1 MFHFSISKIGV
12 SRMLMIAAILL
23 IVAFQTYWLQKL
35 YMEEAAGFKKTTDI
49 VFRETM
55 YKVQA
60 QRLKKDSLF
69 YQIIP
74 EENNFLGD
82 VADLVA
88 KKLPEIRIRANAK
101 PAKEMIISMNEN
113 GMSMEQPNEKGGAG
127 SIKFRFNADHSENSD
142 NESDSVPSKKSVI
155 IFQKRMDSMVKSSVK
170 SGNINI
176 TQLIQ
181 EGIRMGMSKA
191 GEHVPKISI
200 QTSSRHDS
208 VAEFIRSEEPLAPPR
223 PPSHKVRRMT
233 QDFLVKSRTL
243 NDTISIP
250 QIDSAYK
257 LALSN
262 AGINAVFSI
271 KRDSLFRPDSIAGI
285 HFNTSKVP
293 VGFLSKNAY
302 QASFE
307 APTSF
312 LMRKIAPQ
320 ILLSLLLVAFTA
332 ISFLFLYRNLL
343 AQRRLTLMKNDFISN
358 ITHELKTPIAT
369 VNVAI
374 EALRNF
380 DALQSPERTKE
391 YLDISASELQRLS
404 LLVDKVLKL
413 SMFENKDIELQKTHF
428 NLKELVEEV
437 MHSMRLQFQKN
448 KATVSFKTAGEP
460 FMIHADRLHITS
472 VIYNLL
478 DNALKYGG
486 NKPEIKVELA
496 ATPQEFK
503 FRVEDNGIGI
513 SPEYA
518 NKVFEKFFR
527 VPSGDHHNIKGYG
540 LGLSYAAHVV
550 QQHGGS
556 IAVESQPGKGSAFTI
571 KLPSA

>member
-1 MFHFSISKIGV
+1 MFQFSKLGI

-23 IVAFQTYWLQKL
+23 IVAFQAYWLQKL

-69 YQIIP
+69 YKIIP

-88 KKLPEIRIRANAK
+88 KKMPEIKINTK
-101 PAKEMIISMNEN
+101 PSKEMIISMDEN
-113 GMSMEQPNEKGGAG
+113 GMSMESPSEKGRTG
-127 SIKFRFNADHSENSD
+127 SIKFRFNPGNSND
-142 NESDSVPSKKSVI
+142 ETDSISAKKPVI
-155 IFQKRMDSMVKSSVK
+155 IIQNRMDSLVKSSVK

-181 EGIRMGMSKA
+181 EGIRMGISKA
-191 GEHVPKISI
+191 GEHAPKISI
-200 QTSSRHDS
+200 HTSSRHDS
-208 VAEFIRSEEPLAPPR
+208 IAEFIRTEEPAAPPR
-223 PPSHKVRRMT
+223 PPSHRVRRMT

-257 LALSN
+257 IALTN
-262 AGINAVFSI
+262 AGINAPFSI
-271 KRDSLFRPDSIAGI
+271 KRDSLFRPDSIAGL
-285 HFNTSKVP
+285 HFSTSKVP

-312 LMRKIAPQ
+312 LLRKIAPQ

-332 ISFLFLYRNLL
+332 ISFSFLYSNLL

-413 SMFENKDIELQKTHF
+413 SMFENKDIELQKSNF

-437 MHSMRLQFQKN
+437 MHSMRLQFEKN
-448 KATVSFKTAGEP
+448 KATVSFKTAGDP
-460 FMIHADRLHITS
+460 FSIEADRLHITS

-486 NKPEIKVELA
+486 NQPEIKVELA
-496 ATPQEFK
+496 ATPHEFTL
-503 FRVEDNGIGI
+503 RVEDNGIGI

-518 NKVFEKFFR
+518 KKVFEKFFR

-540 LGLSYAAHVV
+540 LGLSYAAHVI
-550 QQHGGS
+550 QQHGGT
-556 IAVESQPGKGSAFTI
+556 IAVESQAGKGSVFTI
-571 KLPSA
+571 KLPNA

>member
-1 MFHFSISKIGV
+1 MFHFSISKLGV
-12 SRMLMIAAILL
+12 SRMLMVAAILL
-23 IVAFQTYWLQKL
+23 IVAFQAYWLQKL

-88 KKLPEIRIRANAK
+88 KKLPEIRINSK
-101 PAKEMIISMNEN
+101 NKQSKEMVISMNEN
-113 GMSMEQPNEKGGAG
+113 GLSMESPNDKKGTG
-127 SIKFRFNADHSENSD
+127 SIKFRFNGPITNTDE
-142 NESDSVPSKKSVI
+142 DSLTEKRPVVI
-155 IFQKRMDSMVKSSVK
+155 FRSRMDSIVKSSVK

-176 TQLIQ
+176 TQIIQ
-181 EGIRMGMSKA
+181 EGIRMGISEAK
-191 GEHVPKISI
+191 EHTPKISFHA
-200 QTSSRHDS
+200 TDELDT
-208 VAEFIRSEEPLAPPR
+208 VTEFIRSEQPIAPPR

-257 LALSN
+257 IALSN

-271 KRDSLFRPDSIAGI
+271 KRDSLFRPDSIAGL
-285 HFNTSKVP
+285 HYSTSKVP

-320 ILLSLLLVAFTA
+320 ILLSLLLVAFTS

-413 SMFENKDIELQKTHF
+413 SMFENKDIELQKSHF

-448 KATVSFKTAGEP
+448 KATISFKTAGEP
-460 FMIHADRLHITS
+460 FNIHADRLHITS

-486 NKPEIKVELA
+486 SKPEIKVELA

-503 FRVEDNGIGI
+503 LRVEDNGIGI

-550 QQHGGS
+550 HQHGGTIS
-556 IAVESQPGKGSAFTI
+556 VESQPGKGSAFTI
-571 KLPSA
+571 KLPNA

>member
-1 MFHFSISKIGV
+1 MFHFSISKLGV
-12 SRMLMIAAILL
+12 SRMLMVAAILL
-23 IVAFQTYWLQKL
+23 IVAFQAYWLQKL

-88 KKLPEIRIRANAK
+88 KKLPEIRINSK
-101 PAKEMIISMNEN
+101 NKQSKEMVISMNEN
-113 GMSMEQPNEKGGAG
+113 GLSMESPNDKKGTG
-127 SIKFRFNADHSENSD
+127 SIKFRFNGPITNTDE
-142 NESDSVPSKKSVI
+142 DSLTEKRPVVI
-155 IFQKRMDSMVKSSVK
+155 FRSRMDSIVKSSVK

-176 TQLIQ
+176 TQIIQ
-181 EGIRMGMSKA
+181 EGIRMSMSEAK
-191 GEHVPKISI
+191 EHTPKISFHA
-200 QTSSRHDS
+200 TDELDT
-208 VAEFIRSEEPLAPPR
+208 VTEFIRSEQPIAPPR

-257 LALSN
+257 IALSN

-271 KRDSLFRPDSIAGI
+271 KRDSLFRPDSIAGL
-285 HFNTSKVP
+285 HYSTSKVP

-320 ILLSLLLVAFTA
+320 ILLSLLLVAFTS

-413 SMFENKDIELQKTHF
+413 SMFENKDIELQKSHF

-448 KATVSFKTAGEP
+448 KATISFKTAGEP
-460 FMIHADRLHITS
+460 FNIHADRLHITS

-486 NKPEIKVELA
+486 SKPEIKVELA

-503 FRVEDNGIGI
+503 LRVEDNGIGI

-550 QQHGGS
+550 HQHGGTIS
-556 IAVESQPGKGSAFTI
+556 VESQPGKGSAFTI
-571 KLPSA
+571 KLPNA

>member
-1 MFHFSISKIGV
+1 MFHFSISKLGV
-12 SRMLMIAAILL
+12 SRMLMVAAILL
-23 IVAFQTYWLQKL
+23 IVAFQAYWLQKL

-88 KKLPEIRIRANAK
+88 KKLPEIRINTK
-101 PAKEMIISMNEN
+101 NKQSKEMVISMNEN
-113 GMSMEQPNEKGGAG
+113 GLSMESPNDKKGTG
-127 SIKFRFNADHSENSD
+127 SIKFRFNGPITTTDE
-142 NESDSVPSKKSVI
+142 DSLTEKRPVVI
-155 IFQKRMDSMVKSSVK
+155 FRSRMDSIVKSNVK

-181 EGIRMGMSKA
+181 EGIRMGMSEAK
-191 GEHVPKISI
+191 EHTPKISFHA
-200 QTSSRHDS
+200 TDEMDT
-208 VAEFIRSEEPLAPPR
+208 VTEFIRSEQPIAPPR

-257 LALSN
+257 IALSN
-262 AGINAVFSI
+262 AGINAAFSI
-271 KRDSLFRPDSIAGI
+271 KRDSLFRPDSIAGM
-285 HFNTSKVP
+285 HYSTSKVP

-320 ILLSLLLVAFTA
+320 ILLSLLLVAFTS

-413 SMFENKDIELQKTHF
+413 SMFENKDIELQKSDF

-448 KATVSFKTAGEP
+448 KATISFKTAGEP
-460 FMIHADRLHITS
+460 FHIHADRLHITS

-486 NKPEIKVELA
+486 SKPEIKVELA

-503 FRVEDNGIGI
+503 LRVEDNGIGI

-550 QQHGGS
+550 HQHGGTIS
-556 IAVESQPGKGSAFTI
+556 VDSQPGKGSAFTI
-571 KLPSA
+571 KLPNA

>member
-1 MFHFSISKIGV
+1 MSHFSISKLGV
-12 SRMLMIAAILL
+12 SRMLMVAAILL
-23 IVAFQTYWLQKL
+23 IVAFQAYWLQKL

-88 KKLPEIRIRANAK
+88 KKLPEIRINSK
-101 PAKEMIISMNEN
+101 NKQSKEMVISMNEN
-113 GMSMEQPNEKGGAG
+113 GLSMESPNDKKGTG
-127 SIKFRFNADHSENSD
+127 SIKFRFNGPITNTDE
-142 NESDSVPSKKSVI
+142 DSFTEKRPVVI
-155 IFQKRMDSMVKSSVK
+155 FRSRMDSIVKSSVK

-181 EGIRMGMSKA
+181 EGIRMGMSEAK
-191 GEHVPKISI
+191 EHTPKISFHATDE
-200 QTSSRHDS
+200 QDT
-208 VAEFIRSEEPLAPPR
+208 VTEFIRSEQLIAPPR
-223 PPSHKVRRMT
+223 SPSHKVRRMT

-257 LALSN
+257 IALSN
-262 AGINAVFSI
+262 AGINAAFSI
-271 KRDSLFRPDSIAGI
+271 KRDSLFRPDSIAGM
-285 HFNTSKVP
+285 HFSTSKVP

-320 ILLSLLLVAFTA
+320 ILLSLLLVAFTS

-413 SMFENKDIELQKTHF
+413 SMFENKDIELQKSHF

-448 KATVSFKTAGEP
+448 KATISFKTAGEP
-460 FMIHADRLHITS
+460 FNIHADRLHITS

-486 NKPEIKVELA
+486 SKPEIKVELA

-503 FRVEDNGIGI
+503 LRVEDNGIGI

-550 QQHGGS
+550 HQHGGTIS
-556 IAVESQPGKGSAFTI
+556 VESQPGKGSAFTI
-571 KLPSA
+571 KLPNA

>member
-1 MFHFSISKIGV
+1 MFHFSISKLGV
-12 SRMLMIAAILL
+12 SRMLMVAAILL
-23 IVAFQTYWLQKL
+23 IVAFQAYWLQKL

-88 KKLPEIRIRANAK
+88 KKLPEIRINTK
-101 PAKEMIISMNEN
+101 NKQSKEMVISMNEN
-113 GMSMEQPNEKGGAG
+113 GLRMESPNDKKGTG
-127 SIKFRFNADHSENSD
+127 SIKFRFNGPITTTDE
-142 NESDSVPSKKSVI
+142 DSLTEKRPVVI
-155 IFQKRMDSMVKSSVK
+155 FRSRMDSIVKSSVK

-181 EGIRMGMSKA
+181 EGIRMGMTEAK
-191 GEHVPKISI
+191 EHTPKISFHA
-200 QTSSRHDS
+200 TNEMDT
-208 VAEFIRSEEPLAPPR
+208 VTEFISSEQPIAPPR

-257 LALSN
+257 IALSN
-262 AGINAVFSI
+262 AGINAAFSI
-271 KRDSLFRPDSIAGI
+271 KRDSLFRPDSIAGM
-285 HFNTSKVP
+285 HFSTSKVP

-320 ILLSLLLVAFTA
+320 ILLSLLLVAFTS

-413 SMFENKDIELQKTHF
+413 SMFENKDIELQKSHF

-448 KATVSFKTAGEP
+448 KATISFKTAGEP
-460 FMIHADRLHITS
+460 FHIHADRLHITS

-486 NKPEIKVELA
+486 SKPEIKVELA

-503 FRVEDNGIGI
+503 LRVEDNGIGI

-550 QQHGGS
+550 HQHGGS
-556 IAVESQPGKGSAFTI
+556 ISVESQPGKGSAFTI
-571 KLPSA
+571 KLPNA

>member
-1 MFHFSISKIGV
+1 
-12 SRMLMIAAILL
+12 MLMVAAILL
-23 IVAFQTYWLQKL
+23 IVAFQAYWLQKL

-88 KKLPEIRIRANAK
+88 KKLPEIKINTK
-101 PAKEMIISMNEN
+101 NKLSKEMVISMNEN
-113 GMSMEQPNEKGGAG
+113 GLSMESPNEKKGS
-127 SIKFRFNADHSENSD
+127 SIKLRFNGPLTTTDE
-142 NESDSVPSKKSVI
+142 DSVTEKRPVVI
-155 IFQKRMDSMVKSSVK
+155 IRSRMDSLVKSGVK

-181 EGIRMGMSKA
+181 EGIRMGMSEAK
-191 GEHVPKISI
+191 EHSPKISFHA
-200 QTSSRHDS
+200 TDERDTVS
-208 VAEFIRSEEPLAPPR
+208 EFISSEQPVAPTR
-223 PPSHKVRRMT
+223 PPSHRVRRMT

-257 LALSN
+257 IALSN
-262 AGINAVFSI
+262 AGINAAFSI
-271 KRDSLFRPDSIAGI
+271 KRDSLFRPDSIAGL
-285 HFNTSKVP
+285 HFSTSKVP

-320 ILLSLLLVAFTA
+320 ILLSLLLVAFTS
-332 ISFLFLYRNLL
+332 ISFLFLYRNLI

-413 SMFENKDIELQKTHF
+413 SMFENKDIELQKSHF

-448 KATVSFKTAGEP
+448 KANLSFKTAGEP

-486 NKPEIKVELA
+486 DKPEIKVELA

-503 FRVEDNGIGI
+503 LRVEDNGIGI

-556 IAVESQPGKGSAFTI
+556 ISVESQPGKGSAFMI
-571 KLPSA
+571 KLPNT

>member
-1 MFHFSISKIGV
+1 MFHFSISKLGV
-12 SRMLMIAAILL
+12 SRMLMVAAILL
-23 IVAFQTYWLQKL
+23 IVAFQAYWLQKL

-88 KKLPEIRIRANAK
+88 KKLPEIRINSK
-101 PAKEMIISMNEN
+101 NKQSKEMVISMNEN
-113 GMSMEQPNEKGGAG
+113 GLSMESPNDKKGTG
-127 SIKFRFNADHSENSD
+127 SIKFRFNGPVTNTDE
-142 NESDSVPSKKSVI
+142 DSLIEKRPVVI
-155 IFQKRMDSMVKSSVK
+155 FRSRMDSIVKSSVK

-181 EGIRMGMSKA
+181 EGIRMGMSEAK
-191 GEHVPKISI
+191 EHTPKISFHA
-200 QTSSRHDS
+200 TDELDT
-208 VAEFIRSEEPLAPPR
+208 VTEFIRSEQPIAPPR

-257 LALSN
+257 IALSN
-262 AGINAVFSI
+262 AGINAAFSI
-271 KRDSLFRPDSIAGI
+271 KRDSLFRPDSIAGL
-285 HFNTSKVP
+285 HFSTSKVP

-320 ILLSLLLVAFTA
+320 ILLSLLLVAFTS

-413 SMFENKDIELQKTHF
+413 SMFENKDIELQKSHF

-448 KATVSFKTAGEP
+448 KVAISFKTAGEP
-460 FMIHADRLHITS
+460 FNIHADRLHITS

-486 NKPEIKVELA
+486 SKPEIKVELA

-503 FRVEDNGIGI
+503 LRVEDNGIGI

-550 QQHGGS
+550 HQHGGTIS
-556 IAVESQPGKGSAFTI
+556 VESQRGKGSAFTI
-571 KLPSA
+571 KLPNA

>member
-1 MFHFSISKIGV
+1 MV
-12 SRMLMIAAILL
+12 AAILL
-23 IVAFQTYWLQKL
+23 IVAFQAYWLQKL

-88 KKLPEIRIRANAK
+88 KKLPEIRINTK
-101 PAKEMIISMNEN
+101 NKQSKEMVISMNEN
-113 GMSMEQPNEKGGAG
+113 GLSMESPNDKKGTG
-127 SIKFRFNADHSENSD
+127 SIKFRFNGPITTTDE
-142 NESDSVPSKKSVI
+142 DSLTEKRPVVI
-155 IFQKRMDSMVKSSVK
+155 FRSRMDSIVKSNVK

-181 EGIRMGMSKA
+181 EGIRMGMSEAK
-191 GEHVPKISI
+191 EHTPKISFHA
-200 QTSSRHDS
+200 TDEMDT
-208 VAEFIRSEEPLAPPR
+208 VTEFIRSEQPIAPPR

-257 LALSN
+257 IALSN
-262 AGINAVFSI
+262 AGINAAFSI
-271 KRDSLFRPDSIAGI
+271 KRDSLFRPDSIAGM
-285 HFNTSKVP
+285 HYSTSKVP

-320 ILLSLLLVAFTA
+320 ILLSLLLVAFTS

-413 SMFENKDIELQKTHF
+413 SMFENKDIELQKSDF

-448 KATVSFKTAGEP
+448 KATISFKTAGEP
-460 FMIHADRLHITS
+460 FHIHADRLHITS

-486 NKPEIKVELA
+486 SKPEIKVELA

-503 FRVEDNGIGI
+503 LRVEDNGIGI

-550 QQHGGS
+550 HQHGGTIS
-556 IAVESQPGKGSAFTI
+556 VDSQPGKGSAFTI
-571 KLPSA
+571 KLPNA

>member
-1 MFHFSISKIGV
+1 MFHFSKLGIARI
-12 SRMLMIAAILL
+12 LMVAAIFL
-23 IVAFQTYWLQKL
+23 IVAFQAYWLQKL

-69 YQIIP
+69 YKIIP

-88 KKLPEIRIRANAK
+88 KKMPEIRINTKNKAS
-101 PAKEMIISMNEN
+101 KEMMISMNEH
-113 GMSMEQPNEKGGAG
+113 GLSMETPNDKPG
-127 SIKFRFNADHSENSD
+127 SNNIKFQFNGPIDLDDADSEI
-142 NESDSVPSKKSVI
+142 VKKPVVI
-155 IFQKRMDSMVKSSVK
+155 IRSRMDSIVKSGVK

-181 EGIRMGMSKA
+181 EGIKIGLSKA
-191 GEHVPKISI
+191 GEHSPKFTIK
-200 QTSSRHDS
+200 TSNEHDT
-208 VAEFIRSEEPLAPPR
+208 VTEFRTENELPLPPR
-223 PPSHKVRRMT
+223 APSHKVRRMT
-233 QDFLVKSRTL
+233 QDFLIKSRTL

-257 LALSN
+257 KALIN
-262 AGINAVFSI
+262 AGINAPFSI
-271 KRDSLFRPDSIAGI
+271 KRDSLFRPDSIAGL
-285 HFNTSKVP
+285 HFSTSKVP

-312 LMRKIAPQ
+312 LLRKIAPQ

-332 ISFLFLYRNLL
+332 ISFSFLFRNLL

-413 SMFENKDIELQKTHF
+413 SMFENKDIELQKSYF

-437 MHSMRLQFQKN
+437 MHSMRLQFEKN

-460 FMIHADRLHITS
+460 FMIQADRMHITS

-478 DNALKYGG
+478 DNAIKYGG
-486 NKPEIKVELA
+486 NKPDIKVELA
-496 ATPQEFK
+496 ATAQELIV
-503 FRVEDNGIGI
+503 RVADSGIGI

-540 LGLSYAAHVV
+540 LGLSYAAHVIH
-550 QQHGGS
+550 QHGGS
-556 IAVESQPGKGSAFTI
+556 ITVESQPNKGSVFTI
-571 KLPSA
+571 KLPNA

>member
-1 MFHFSISKIGV
+1 MFHFSISKLGV
-12 SRMLMIAAILL
+12 SRMLMVAAILL
-23 IVAFQTYWLQKL
+23 IVAFQAYWLQKL

-88 KKLPEIRIRANAK
+88 KKLPEIRINSK
-101 PAKEMIISMNEN
+101 NKQSKEMVISMNEN
-113 GMSMEQPNEKGGAG
+113 GLSMESPNDKKGTG
-127 SIKFRFNADHSENSD
+127 SIKFRFNGPITNTDE
-142 NESDSVPSKKSVI
+142 DSLTEKRPVVI
-155 IFQKRMDSMVKSSVK
+155 FRSRMDSIVKSSVK

-176 TQLIQ
+176 TQIIQ
-181 EGIRMGMSKA
+181 EGIRMSMSEAK
-191 GEHVPKISI
+191 EHTPKISFHA
-200 QTSSRHDS
+200 TDELDT
-208 VAEFIRSEEPLAPPR
+208 VTEFIRSEQPIAPPR

-257 LALSN
+257 IALSN

-271 KRDSLFRPDSIAGI
+271 KRDSLFRPDSIAGL
-285 HFNTSKVP
+285 HYSTSKVP

-302 QASFE
+302 QAIFE

-320 ILLSLLLVAFTA
+320 ILLSLLLVAFTS

-413 SMFENKDIELQKTHF
+413 SMFENKDIELQKSHF

-448 KATVSFKTAGEP
+448 KATISFKTAGEP
-460 FMIHADRLHITS
+460 FNIHADRLHITS

-486 NKPEIKVELA
+486 SKPEIKVELA

-503 FRVEDNGIGI
+503 LRVEDNGIGI

-550 QQHGGS
+550 HQHGGTIS
-556 IAVESQPGKGSAFTI
+556 VESQPGKGSAFTI
-571 KLPSA
+571 KLPNA

>member
-1 MFHFSISKIGV
+1 MFHFSISKLGV
-12 SRMLMIAAILL
+12 SRMLMVAAILL
-23 IVAFQTYWLQKL
+23 IVAFQAYWLQKL

-88 KKLPEIRIRANAK
+88 KKLPEIRINSK
-101 PAKEMIISMNEN
+101 NKQSKEMVISMNEN
-113 GMSMEQPNEKGGAG
+113 GLSMESPNDKKGTG
-127 SIKFRFNADHSENSD
+127 SIKFRFNGPVTNTDE
-142 NESDSVPSKKSVI
+142 DSLIEKRPVVI
-155 IFQKRMDSMVKSSVK
+155 FRSRMDSIVKSSVK

-181 EGIRMGMSKA
+181 EGIRMGMSEAK
-191 GEHVPKISI
+191 EHTPKISFHA
-200 QTSSRHDS
+200 TDELDT
-208 VAEFIRSEEPLAPPR
+208 VTEFIRSEQPIAPPR

-257 LALSN
+257 IALSN
-262 AGINAVFSI
+262 AGINAAFSI
-271 KRDSLFRPDSIAGI
+271 KRDSLFRPDSIAGL
-285 HFNTSKVP
+285 HFSTSKVP

-320 ILLSLLLVAFTA
+320 ILLSLLLVAFTS

-413 SMFENKDIELQKTHF
+413 SMFENKDIELQKSHF

-448 KATVSFKTAGEP
+448 KVAISFKTAGEP
-460 FMIHADRLHITS
+460 FNIHADRLHITS

-486 NKPEIKVELA
+486 SKPEIKVELA

-503 FRVEDNGIGI
+503 LRVEDNGIGI

-550 QQHGGS
+550 HQHGGTIS
-556 IAVESQPGKGSAFTI
+556 VESQPGKGSAFTI
-571 KLPSA
+571 KLPNA

>member
-1 MFHFSISKIGV
+1 MFHFPISKIGV

-23 IVAFQTYWLQKL
+23 IVAFQTYWLQKR
-35 YMEEAAGFKKTTDI
+35 YVEEAEVFKKTTDI

-74 EENNFLGD
+74 EENYFLGD
-82 VADLVA
+82 VAFLVA
-88 KKLPEIRIRANAK
+88 KKLPEIRHSKSQLN
-101 PAKEMIISMNEN
+101 
-113 GMSMEQPNEKGGAG
+113 
-127 SIKFRFNADHSENSD
+127 SENSENSN
-142 NESDSVPSKKSVI
+142 NEADSISSKKSVI
-155 IFQKRMDSMVKSSVK
+155 IFKNRTDSLPDSSVK
-170 SGNINI
+170 SGNVNL

-181 EGIRMGMSKA
+181 EIRMGMA
-191 GEHVPKISI
+191 NAREQMPTISI
-200 QTSSRHDS
+200 QSSHRYDTDTQFIS
-208 VAEFIRSEEPLAPPR
+208 AEASMAPPK
-223 PPSHKVRRMT
+223 PPSHRVRRMT

-243 NDTISIP
+243 NDTLSIP
-250 QIDSAYK
+250 KIDSAYK
-257 LALSN
+257 IALSN
-262 AGINAVFSI
+262 AGIIAAFSI

-285 HFNTSKVP
+285 QFSTSKVP

-302 QASFE
+302 QARFD
-307 APTSF
+307 APISF
-312 LMRKIAPQ
+312 LMGKIAPQ
-320 ILLSLLLVAFTA
+320 ILLSFLLVAFTS

-358 ITHELKTPIAT
+358 VTHELKTPIAT

-413 SMFENKDIELQKTHF
+413 SMFENKDIELQKIHF

-460 FMIHADRLHITS
+460 FTIHADRLHITS

-486 NKPEIKVELA
+486 DKPEIKVALA

-503 FRVEDNGIGI
+503 LRVEDTGIGI
-513 SPEYA
+513 SAEYA

-556 IAVESQPGKGSAFTI
+556 ISVESNPGKGAAFII
-571 KLPSA
+571 KLPTHEH

>member
-1 MFHFSISKIGV
+1 MFHFSISKLGV
-12 SRMLMIAAILL
+12 SRMLMVAAILL
-23 IVAFQTYWLQKL
+23 IVAFQAYWLQKL

-88 KKLPEIRIRANAK
+88 KKLPEIRINTK
-101 PAKEMIISMNEN
+101 NKQSKEMVISMNEN
-113 GMSMEQPNEKGGAG
+113 GLSMETPNDKKGAG
-127 SIKFRFNADHSENSD
+127 SFKFRFNSPVTTTDE
-142 NESDSVPSKKSVI
+142 DSVTEKRPVVI
-155 IFQKRMDSMVKSSVK
+155 IRSRMDSLVKSGVK

-181 EGIRMGMSKA
+181 EGIRMGMSEAK
-191 GEHVPKISI
+191 EHTPKISFHA
-200 QTSSRHDS
+200 TDELDT
-208 VAEFIRSEEPLAPPR
+208 VTEFISSEQPIAPPR

-257 LALSN
+257 IALAN
-262 AGINAVFSI
+262 AGINAAFNI
-271 KRDSLFRPDSIAGI
+271 KRDSLFKPDSIAGL
-285 HFNTSKVP
+285 HFSTSKVP

-320 ILLSLLLVAFTA
+320 ILLSLLLVAFTS

-413 SMFENKDIELQKTHF
+413 SMFENKDIELQKSQF

-448 KATVSFKTAGEP
+448 KATVSLKTAGEP
-460 FMIHADRLHITS
+460 FIIHADRLHITS

-486 NKPEIKVELA
+486 DKPEIKVELA

-503 FRVEDNGIGI
+503 LRVEDNGIGI

-550 QQHGGS
+550 QQHGGTIS
-556 IAVESQPGKGSAFTI
+556 VESQPGKGSAFTI
-571 KLPSA
+571 KLPNA

>member
-1 MFHFSISKIGV
+1 MFHFSISKLGV
-12 SRMLMIAAILL
+12 SRMLMVAAIFL
-23 IVAFQTYWLQKL
+23 IVAFQAYWLQKL
-35 YMEEAAGFKKTTDI
+35 YMEEAAAFKKTTDI

-88 KKLPEIRIRANAK
+88 KKLPEIRINTNNQQS
-101 PAKEMIISMNEN
+101 KEMVISMNEN
-113 GMSMEQPNEKGGAG
+113 GLSMESPNEKGRAG
-127 SIKFRFNADHSENSD
+127 KIKFRFNSENTD
-142 NESDSVPSKKSVI
+142 NDDDSTLAKKPI
-155 IFQKRMDSMVKSSVK
+155 IIVHNRMDSLVKSGVK

-181 EGIRMGMSKA
+181 EGIRMGMTKA
-191 GEHVPKISI
+191 RENTPKISI

-208 VAEFIRSEEPLAPPR
+208 VTQFIRSEEPMAPPK
-223 PPSHKVRRMT
+223 PPSHRVRRMT

-257 LALSN
+257 KALSN

-271 KRDSLFRPDSIAGI
+271 KRDSLFRPDAIAGI
-285 HFNTSKVP
+285 QFSTSKVP

-320 ILLSLLLVAFTA
+320 MLLSLLLVAFTA

-428 NLKELVEEV
+428 NLKELIEEV

-460 FMIHADRLHITS
+460 FLIHADRMHITS
-472 VIYNLL
+472 VVYNLL

-486 NKPEIKVELA
+486 SKPEIKVALA
-496 ATPQEFK
+496 ATAQGFK
-503 FRVEDNGIGI
+503 MSVEDNGIGI

-540 LGLSYAAHVV
+540 LGLSYAAQVV

-556 IAVESQPGKGSAFTI
+556 IAVESQPGKGAIFMI
-571 KLPSA
+571 KLPNA

>member
-1 MFHFSISKIGV
+1 
-12 SRMLMIAAILL
+12 MLMVAAILL

-82 VADLVA
+82 VADLVS
-88 KKLPEIRIRANAK
+88 KKLPEIRINTK
-101 PAKEMIISMNEN
+101 NKQSKEMVISMNEN
-113 GMSMEQPNEKGGAG
+113 GLSMESPNDKKGSG
-127 SIKFRFNADHSENSD
+127 SIKLRFNGPVTTTDEDSET
-142 NESDSVPSKKSVI
+142 EKRPVVI
-155 IFQKRMDSMVKSSVK
+155 IRSRMDSLVKSGVK

-181 EGIRMGMSKA
+181 EGIRMGMSEAK
-191 GEHVPKISI
+191 EHTPKISFHA
-200 QTSSRHDS
+200 TDELDTVS
-208 VAEFIRSEEPLAPPR
+208 EFISSEQPVAPPR
-223 PPSHKVRRMT
+223 PASHKVRRMT

-257 LALSN
+257 IALSN
-262 AGINAVFSI
+262 AGINAAFSI
-271 KRDSLFRPDSIAGI
+271 KRDSLFRPDAIAGS
-285 HFNTSKVP
+285 HFSTSKVP

-413 SMFENKDIELQKTHF
+413 SMFENKDIELQKSQF

-448 KATVSFKTAGEP
+448 KANISFKTAGEP
-460 FMIHADRLHITS
+460 FVIHADRLHVTS

-486 NKPEIKVELA
+486 DKPEIKVELA

-503 FRVEDNGIGI
+503 LRVEDNGIGI

-550 QQHGGS
+550 QQHGGTIS
-556 IAVESQPGKGSAFTI
+556 VESQPGKGSVFII
-571 KLPSA
+571 KLPNT

>member
-1 MFHFSISKIGV
+1 
-12 SRMLMIAAILL
+12 
-23 IVAFQTYWLQKL
+23 
-35 YMEEAAGFKKTTDI
+35 
-49 VFRETM
+49 M

-88 KKLPEIRIRANAK
+88 KKLPEIRINSK
-101 PAKEMIISMNEN
+101 NKQSKEMVISMNEN
-113 GMSMEQPNEKGGAG
+113 GLSMESPNDKKGTG
-127 SIKFRFNADHSENSD
+127 SIKFRFNGPITNTDE
-142 NESDSVPSKKSVI
+142 DSLTEKRPVVI
-155 IFQKRMDSMVKSSVK
+155 FRSRMDSIVKSSVK

-176 TQLIQ
+176 TQIIQ
-181 EGIRMGMSKA
+181 EGIRMGMTEAK
-191 GEHVPKISI
+191 EHTPKISI
-200 QTSSRHDS
+200 HATDELDT
-208 VAEFIRSEEPLAPPR
+208 VTEFIRSEQPIAPPR

-257 LALSN
+257 IALSN
-262 AGINAVFSI
+262 AGINAAFSI
-271 KRDSLFRPDSIAGI
+271 KRDSLFRPDSIAGL
-285 HFNTSKVP
+285 HYSTSKVP

-320 ILLSLLLVAFTA
+320 ILLSLLLVAFTS

-413 SMFENKDIELQKTHF
+413 SMFENKDIELQKSHF

-448 KATVSFKTAGEP
+448 KATISFKTAGEP
-460 FMIHADRLHITS
+460 FNIHADRLHITS

-503 FRVEDNGIGI
+503 LRVEDNGIGI

-550 QQHGGS
+550 HQHDGTIS
-556 IAVESQPGKGSAFTI
+556 VESQPGMGSAFTI
-571 KLPSA
+571 KLPNA

>member
-1 MFHFSISKIGV
+1 MFHFSISKLGV
-12 SRMLMIAAILL
+12 SRMLMVAAILL
-23 IVAFQTYWLQKL
+23 IVAFQAYWLQKL

-88 KKLPEIRIRANAK
+88 KKLPEIRINTK
-101 PAKEMIISMNEN
+101 NKQSKEMVISMNEN
-113 GMSMEQPNEKGGAG
+113 GLSMESPNDKKGTG
-127 SIKFRFNADHSENSD
+127 SIKFRFNGPITTTDE
-142 NESDSVPSKKSVI
+142 DSLTEKRPVVI
-155 IFQKRMDSMVKSSVK
+155 FRNRMDSIVKSSVK

-181 EGIRMGMSKA
+181 EGIRVGMSEAK
-191 GEHVPKISI
+191 EHTPKISFHA
-200 QTSSRHDS
+200 TDEMDT
-208 VAEFIRSEEPLAPPR
+208 VTEFIRSEQPIAPPR

-257 LALSN
+257 IALSN
-262 AGINAVFSI
+262 AGINAGFSI
-271 KRDSLFRPDSIAGI
+271 KRDSLFRPDSIAGM
-285 HFNTSKVP
+285 HFSTSKVP

-320 ILLSLLLVAFTA
+320 ILLSLLLVAFTS

-413 SMFENKDIELQKTHF
+413 SMFENKDIELQKSDF

-448 KATVSFKTAGEP
+448 KATISFKTAGEP
-460 FMIHADRLHITS
+460 FHIHADRLHITS

-486 NKPEIKVELA
+486 SKPEIKVELA

-503 FRVEDNGIGI
+503 LRVEDNGIGI

-550 QQHGGS
+550 HQHGGTIS
-556 IAVESQPGKGSAFTI
+556 VDSQPGKGSAFTI
-571 KLPSA
+571 KLPNA

>member
-1 MFHFSISKIGV
+1 MFHFSISKLGV
-12 SRMLMIAAILL
+12 SRMLMVAAILL
-23 IVAFQTYWLQKL
+23 IVAFQAYWLQKL

-88 KKLPEIRIRANAK
+88 QKLPEIRINTK
-101 PAKEMIISMNEN
+101 NKQSKEMVISMNEN
-113 GMSMEQPNEKGGAG
+113 GLSMESPNDKKGTG
-127 SIKFRFNADHSENSD
+127 SIKFRFNGPMTNTDE
-142 NESDSVPSKKSVI
+142 DSLTEKRPVVI
-155 IFQKRMDSMVKSSVK
+155 FRSRMDSIVKSNVK

-181 EGIRMGMSKA
+181 EGIRMGMTEAK
-191 GEHVPKISI
+191 EHTPKISFHA
-200 QTSSRHDS
+200 TNEMDT
-208 VAEFIRSEEPLAPPR
+208 VTEFISSEQPIAPPR
-223 PPSHKVRRMT
+223 PASHKVRRMT

-257 LALSN
+257 IALSN
-262 AGINAVFSI
+262 AGINAAFSI
-271 KRDSLFRPDSIAGI
+271 KRDSLFRPDSIAGM
-285 HFNTSKVP
+285 HFSTSKVP

-320 ILLSLLLVAFTA
+320 ILLSLLLVAFTS

-413 SMFENKDIELQKTHF
+413 SMFENKDIELQKSDF

-448 KATVSFKTAGEP
+448 KATISFKTAGEP
-460 FMIHADRLHITS
+460 FHIHADRLHITS

-486 NKPEIKVELA
+486 SKPEIKVELA

-503 FRVEDNGIGI
+503 LRVEDNGIGI

-556 IAVESQPGKGSAFTI
+556 ISVESQPGKGSAFII
-571 KLPSA
+571 KLPNT

>member
-1 MFHFSISKIGV
+1 MFHFSISKLGV
-12 SRMLMIAAILL
+12 SRMLMVAAILL
-23 IVAFQTYWLQKL
+23 IVAFQAYWLQKL

-82 VADLVA
+82 VADLVS
-88 KKLPEIRIRANAK
+88 KKLPEIRINTK
-101 PAKEMIISMNEN
+101 NKLSKEMVISMNEN
-113 GMSMEQPNEKGGAG
+113 GLSMESPNEKKGTG
-127 SIKFRFNADHSENSD
+127 SIKFRFNGPVATSD
-142 NESDSVPSKKSVI
+142 EDSVTEKRPVVI
-155 IFQKRMDSMVKSSVK
+155 IRSRMDSIVKSGVK

-176 TQLIQ
+176 AQLIQ
-181 EGIRMGMSKA
+181 EGIRMGMSEAK
-191 GEHVPKISI
+191 EHTPKISFHA
-200 QTSSRHDS
+200 TDELDT
-208 VAEFIRSEEPLAPPR
+208 VTEFFRSEKPIAPPR
-223 PPSHKVRRMT
+223 PASHKVRRMT

-257 LALSN
+257 IALSN
-262 AGINAVFSI
+262 AGINAAFSI
-271 KRDSLFRPDSIAGI
+271 KRDSLFRPDSIAGL
-285 HFNTSKVP
+285 HFSTSKVP

-320 ILLSLLLVAFTA
+320 ILLSLLLIAFTA

-413 SMFENKDIELQKTHF
+413 SMFENKDIELQKSHF

-448 KATVSFKTAGEP
+448 KATISFKTAGEP
-460 FMIHADRLHITS
+460 FIIHADRLHITS

-486 NKPEIKVELA
+486 DKPEIKVELA

-503 FRVEDNGIGI
+503 LRVEDNGIGI

-550 QQHGGS
+550 QQHGGTIS
-556 IAVESQPGKGSAFTI
+556 VESQAGKGSAFTI
-571 KLPSA
+571 KLPNA

>member
-1 MFHFSISKIGV
+1 
-12 SRMLMIAAILL
+12 MLMVAAILL
-23 IVAFQTYWLQKL
+23 IVAFQAYWLQKL

-88 KKLPEIRIRANAK
+88 KKLPEIRINTK
-101 PAKEMIISMNEN
+101 NKQSKEMVISMNEN
-113 GMSMEQPNEKGGAG
+113 GLSMETPNDKKGAG
-127 SIKFRFNADHSENSD
+127 SFKFRFNGPVTTTDE
-142 NESDSVPSKKSVI
+142 DSVTEKRPVVI
-155 IFQKRMDSMVKSSVK
+155 IRSRMDSLVKSGVK

-181 EGIRMGMSKA
+181 EGIRMGMSEAK
-191 GEHVPKISI
+191 EHTPKISFHA
-200 QTSSRHDS
+200 TDELDT
-208 VAEFIRSEEPLAPPR
+208 VTEFISSEQPIAPPR

-257 LALSN
+257 IALAN
-262 AGINAVFSI
+262 AGINAAFSI
-271 KRDSLFRPDSIAGI
+271 KRDSLFKPDSIAGL
-285 HFNTSKVP
+285 HFSTSKVP

-320 ILLSLLLVAFTA
+320 ILLSLLLIAFTS

-413 SMFENKDIELQKTHF
+413 SMFENKDIELQKSQF

-448 KATVSFKTAGEP
+448 KATVSLKTAGEP
-460 FMIHADRLHITS
+460 FIIHADRLHITS

-486 NKPEIKVELA
+486 DKPEIKVELA

-503 FRVEDNGIGI
+503 LRVEDNGIGI

-550 QQHGGS
+550 HQHGGTIS
-556 IAVESQPGKGSAFTI
+556 VESQPGKGSAFTI
-571 KLPSA
+571 KLPNA